1 MKIES
6 KIERGLGD
14 DYDVIY
20 VDSNNVLENIGNII
34 LEGVH
39 GFCFYKDKMV
49 LVYSDKK
56 GYWSLPGGGIELG
69 ETYTEALIREIHEET
84 NMKVLYQELLGYQD
98 IYQPNKVVRQTR
110 SFCIVEPYGNFVS
123 DPDEDITKIKLIDTV
138 EFRKYINWGKIGDH
152 LISRAIKQHE
162 NFSAH

>member
-1 MKIES
+1 
-6 KIERGLGD
+6 
-14 DYDVIY
+14 
-20 VDSNNVLENIGNII
+20 
-34 LEGVH
+34 
-39 GFCFYKDKMV
+39 MV